1 MINKDRWF
9 GVLFTEQQF
18 FSAEYVTPIVK
29 ATPQEAFYAEKESLP
44 IDKTVGR
51 ISAESV
57 MCYPPGIPILSPG
70 EMITDEI
77 LDYIRTAM
85 EKGCSMQGPESEDI
99 SELFVLK

>member
-1 MINKDRWF
+1 MADAKDSAK
-9 GVLFTEQQF
+9 TEL
-18 FSAEYVTPIVK
+18 ENYKDPDD
-29 ATPQEAFYAEKESLP
+29 YRDAEKEQLSV
-44 IDKTVGR
+44 DKCVGR

-70 EMITDEI
+70 EMITEEI
-77 LDYIRTAM
+77 LEYIRTAM

>member
-1 MINKDRWF
+1 MQK
-9 GVLFTEQQF
+9 T
-18 FSAEYVTPIVK
+18 
-29 ATPQEAFYAEKESLP
+29 SLP
-44 IDKTVGR
+44 IDMTVGR

-70 EMITDEI
+70 EMITDKI
-77 LDYIRTAM
+77 LDYIKTAM